1 MANHVCPWWLGY
13 LLASPL
19 RRILEKPEKM
29 LAPFALPG
37 MTVIDYG
44 CGMGFFTI
52 PLARLVGPT
61 GKVIAVD
68 IQEKMLNR
76 LRVRA
81 AKAGLSDRIIIV
93 ASGSSP
99 QIKEDSVDFV
109 TALHVI
115 HEIEDQQAF
124 FNDMRRVMKSG
135 AKIFMLE
142 PGFHVDEK
150 EFRRSVEIAESS
162 GLVLTGPVDYSRSLS
177 VVMSKP

>member
-19 RRILEKPEKM
+19 RRILEKPENM
-29 LAPFALPG
+29 LEPFVLQG

-44 CGMGFFTI
+44 CGMGFFTM

-68 IQEKMLNR
+68 IQEKMLKR

-81 AKAGLSDRIIIV
+81 KKAGLSDRMMIL
-93 ASGSSP
+93 ASGNSR

-115 HEIEDQQAF
+115 HEIEDQHAF
-124 FNDMRRVMKSG
+124 FNDMRRVMKPG
-135 AKIFMLE
+135 AKILMLE
-142 PGFHVDEK
+142 PRFHVNEK
-150 EFRRSVEIAESS
+150 EFRGSVEVAESS
-162 GLVLTGPVDYSRSLS
+162 GLVLNSTFDSSRSLR
-177 VVMSKP
+177 VVLSKP